1 MQTNSILE
9 FILKGKSPIKKR
21 AVALPSETP
30 DSQMNT
36 DRGSAF
42 PLSWLLRWKQIV
54 QGGQKFFC
62 QGLGYKW
69 ALPLDHQCPLHW
81 RRHDAVRGQ
90 GLVLHHLVYKG
101 AGHAVVKLLSEPVL
115 SHHSPVR
122 DMGTSLLFSWDL
134 KDVPSSLVSRQVEL
148 PVSQLGLVNQSW
160 DNLFFQ
166 NNEFI

>member
-1 MQTNSILE
+1 M
-9 FILKGKSPIKKR
+9 
-21 AVALPSETP
+21 
-30 DSQMNT
+30 
-36 DRGSAF
+36 
-42 PLSWLLRWKQIV
+42 
-54 QGGQKFFC
+54 
-62 QGLGYKW
+62 
-69 ALPLDHQCPLHW
+69 
-81 RRHDAVRGQ
+81 RGQ